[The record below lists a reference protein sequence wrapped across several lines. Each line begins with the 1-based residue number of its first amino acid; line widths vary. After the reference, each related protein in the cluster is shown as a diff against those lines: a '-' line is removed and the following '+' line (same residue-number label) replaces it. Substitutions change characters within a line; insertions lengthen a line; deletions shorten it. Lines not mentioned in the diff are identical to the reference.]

1 MEDINEITAIDN
13 VIFVLENKMNNTQEF
28 FVRRDLKSKL
38 EQAQKD
44 REMLVNKQ
52 KENDVNTSKEIEK
65 KNKVDKEFSERN
77 WAIKNRIK
85 SYI

>member
-1 MEDINEITAIDN
+1 MENINDITALDN
-13 VIFVLENKMNNTQEF
+13 AIFVLENKIKNTNEF

-38 EQAQKD
+38 EKVKKD
-44 REMLVNKQ
+44 KETILSKQ
-52 KENDVNTSKEIEK
+52 QEEDKKVSAEVEK
-65 KNKVDKEFSERN
+65 KNKIDRDISERN